1 MRKWSN
7 KTAKYKILY
16 RERQAVFNKGP
27 KSTACILCIG
37 PNQTK
42 KPMWV
47 IQHHIKKN
55 PMKDPNPLLTYN
67 KKETATNKDF
77 DKGSWLR
84 TGTHEYGGVKLVLLD
99 INPPPEIPNV
109 KA

>member
-1 MRKWSN
+1 MSTRKWSN

-16 RERQAVFNKGP
+16 RERQEVFNKGP
-27 KSTACILCIG
+27 KSTACILCID

-55 PMKDPNPLLTYN
+55 PMKDPVPLNNIQHKRQQQTQTLTN
-67 KKETATNKDF
+67 MNMEGLN
-77 DKGSWLR
+77 
-84 TGTHEYGGVKLVLLD
+84 
-99 INPPPEIPNV
+99 
-109 KA
+109 